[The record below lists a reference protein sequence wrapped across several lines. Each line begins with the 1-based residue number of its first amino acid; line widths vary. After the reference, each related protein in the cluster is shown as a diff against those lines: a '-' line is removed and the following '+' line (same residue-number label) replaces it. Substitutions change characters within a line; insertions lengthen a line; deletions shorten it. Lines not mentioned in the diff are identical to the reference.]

1 MTHLHGHPPWWHE
14 GDDFHAP
21 PPRRA
26 QPIRR
31 HADPLAIGLM
41 IAAGVFGGAVIIWA
55 LLAHANRQVA
65 IHAGGSAQSR
75 AATSVGVPD
84 QNQKRRSHLA
94 ARSGAESRRRR
105 VDWSSVE
112 QDRDSTD
119 AQPVA
124 TNNNQSFDVPAF
136 GSPPFKVDPLKPPGS
151 AASHSPFESEMPM
164 GRAGDIDSL
173 VLAKLDELKIPPAKL
188 CSDEVF
194 VRRLFLDVL
203 GTLPTADESRR
214 FLDDPDPQKRAKL
227 IDHVLERPELADYW
241 AMRWCDV
248 LRVKAEF
255 PIKLWPYA
263 ALRYHAWVREAI
275 QRNVP
280 YDQFAR
286 ELLTSSGSNF
296 RQPQVNF
303 YRAVQNREPHG
314 LASAVA
320 LTFLGERTESWSTE
334 RLEGMSRFFAQVGYK
349 PTGEWKEEIVY
360 FDRRK
365 AKSASGPGPTPVFP
379 NGRTATIRAG
389 EDPRR
394 VFADWLVDPDNPW
407 FARVLANRVWY
418 WLLGRGIVEPPDDV
432 HRGNPAVNLPLLN
445 YLAAELVEAN
455 YDSRRLL
462 RIILNSRVYQLAC
475 IPASDHPLAAAHF
488 AHYPLRRLDAEVL
501 IDAICQATGTSESYM
516 SIIPEPFMFLPD
528 GQRAVSLPDGSVTS
542 AFLEMFG
549 RPARDTG
556 LAAERSNRLSAA
568 QALHLLNSNHLR
580 EKLRSG
586 PAMREIL
593 RGPAGPDSTAEQLYL
608 TLLSRRPADD
618 ERAAAESLCG
628 SEEGARDLA
637 WALMNCDEFL
647 FRH

>member
-1 MTHLHGHPPWWHE
+1 MIHHHGHPPWWHE
-14 GDDFHAP
+14 GDDHHAAP
-21 PPRRA
+21 HHRPRPVRH
-26 QPIRR
+26 
-31 HADPLAIGLM
+31 HADPLAIGMM
-41 IAAGVFGGAVIIWA
+41 IAAGLLGGAVIIWS
-55 LLAHANRQVA
+55 LLTHANQQA
-65 IHAGGSAQSR
+65 ALTAGG
-75 AATSVGVPD
+75 
-84 QNQKRRSHLA
+84 L
-94 ARSGAESRRRR
+94 ARSAPSTSDAKLDEQPNHPADSLNPRDAERKRRR
-105 VDWSSVE
+105 VDWSTN
-112 QDRDSTD
+112 RDE
-119 AQPVA
+119 
-124 TNNNQSFDVPAF
+124 SFDAPAF
-136 GSPPFKVDPLKPPGS
+136 GSPLFPVRPLAPS
-151 AASHSPFESEMPM
+151 ASTASHSPFESEMPM
-164 GRAGDIDSL
+164 GSAGDIDSL
-173 VLAKLDELKIPPAKL
+173 VLAKLDELKIPAAKL

-203 GTLPTADESRR
+203 GTLPTVDESRR
-214 FLDDPDPQKRAKL
+214 FLEDPDAQRRAKL
-227 IDHVLERPELADYW
+227 IDHVLERPEFADYW

-280 YDQFAR
+280 YDEFAR
-286 ELLTSSGSNF
+286 ELLTASGSNF

-303 YRAVQNREPHG
+303 YRAVQNREPQG

-349 PTGEWKEEIVY
+349 PTGEWKEEIVF

-365 AKSASGPGPTPVFP
+365 GRTAQGPAPVPVFP
-379 NGRTATIRAG
+379 NGQTAAIPAG

-394 VFADWLVDPDNPW
+394 AFADWLVRPDNPW

-418 WLLGRGIVEPPDDV
+418 WLLGRGIVEPADDV
-432 HRGNPAVNLPLLN
+432 HRGNPAVNLALLN
-445 YLAAELVEAN
+445 YLAAELVESD
-455 YDSRRLL
+455 YDPRRLY
-462 RIILNSRVYQLAC
+462 RVILNSRVYQLAC
-475 IPASDHPLAAAHF
+475 VPASDNPLAAVHF
-488 AHYPLRRLDAEVL
+488 AHYPVRRLDAEVL
-501 IDAICQATGTSESYM
+501 IDAICQVTGTWESYM

-556 LAAERSNRLSAA
+556 LMAERNNLLSAA

-593 RGPAGPDSTAEQLYL
+593 RGQASPSQTAQLLYL
-608 TLLSRRPADD
+608 TLLSRRPTDD
-618 ERAAAESLCG
+618 ERTLAESLCE

-637 WALMNCDEFL
+637 WALMNSDEFL